1 MPAHTQ
7 AWYIVT
13 IRYNQIKTTIN
24 MEKRKTLWYWIFTI
38 ILSFCIFSGGLA
50 QAMQVKG
57 VVEGFKPLGY
67 PIYFISLIGVWK
79 MLGIIAILI
88 PGFKLLKEWAYAGI
102 FFVMSGAVISHI
114 ASNDISVQII
124 APFLLAV
131 LAVLSW
137 YLRPADRKIISAN

>member
-1 MPAHTQ
+1 
-7 AWYIVT
+7 
-13 IRYNQIKTTIN
+13 
-24 MEKRKTLWYWIFTI
+24 MEKRKTLWYWIITI

-57 VVEGFKPLGY
+57 VVQGFKPLGY

-88 PGFKLLKEWAYAGI
+88 PGFKLLKERAYAGI

-114 ASNDISVQII
+114 ASSDVSVQII
-124 APFLLAV
+124 APFV
-131 LAVLSW
+131 LAIFTVLSW
-137 YLRPADRKIISAN
+137 YLRPADRKIISAI